1 MKVYKYAYFLL
12 IIAVSQIVACHS
24 SDKKTNNPTV
34 YADFDPEKLTAA
46 MHQVIDSLKMDTTRT
61 HYYDTLSV
69 FYSSRNYEYI
79 WLKKAKDSMF
89 QVGVFNMWD
98 SVPFEGLKT
107 AHYDCAELKMRMEKL
122 KKIKE
127 VHLYY
132 ELAILEIKLSNSM
145 LLLWHDKVL
154 GRTNPQEVLGAKYTL
169 PYPNKALNLFAVL
182 NVDSVL
188 PKVSHYYPAHPDYW
202 KLKKLLAQRFG
213 ETEGSETF
221 IDTVGIRK
229 VKPGDTTY
237 IAPMLARRLVELG
250 MAPDSLIHST
260 DSSFV
265 YKKTTAI
272 YVKEFQRISNVTDD
286 GIIGKSTLK
295 LLNASKNDKLNEI
308 RANIERIRWFSDAPP
323 KPYVMV
329 NIPEFMLY
337 LVYTDSLM
345 AIYKD
350 SLLPVKV
357 CIGQGKEKYFEQRLL
372 RYTKTGRY
380 SDKPQ
385 NHETPQIYSTIDYVI
400 LNPTWTVPSSIVGRE
415 MYSKIVR
422 DPGYLIRN
430 GYQVFDKNVPVNPYN
445 INWRS
450 YSPGNIPYTIRQDA
464 GDDNSLGKIKFT
476 FKNPFSVYLHDTP
489 LKSKFKLNN
498 RAVSHGCV
506 RVENPIDLAGF
517 ILQNNQKLNYD
528 DMLIKVGRAPVND
541 TARARKWREDTTSYK
556 KIVKGT
562 YPIRLENK
570 MVVFFDYKTIVFNEA
585 GQPRFIYDVYDK
597 NKLIVE
603 ALDKP

>member
-1 MKVYKYAYFLL
+1 MKICKSFYLL
-12 IIAVSQIVACHS
+12 VLFVLAQIVAC
-24 SDKKTNNPTV
+24 DPTAKKIKNPTP
-34 YADFDPEKLTAA
+34 FENFEPEKLVAA
-46 MHQVIDSLKMDTTRT
+46 MTQVLDSLAKDTNKT
-61 HYYDTLSV
+61 HYYDTLKT
-69 FYSSRNYEYI
+69 FYKQREYEYV
-79 WLKKAKDSMF
+79 WLEKAKDSLF
-89 QVGVFNMWD
+89 RLSLNLLYD
-98 SVPFEGLKT
+98 SVPFEGLKST
-107 AHYDCAELKMRMEKL
+107 HYECVELKDRLEKIKKL
-122 KKIKE
+122 KATN
-127 VHLYY
+127 LYKD
-132 ELAILEIKLSNSM
+132 LALLEIKLSNSL

-154 GRTNPQEVLGAKYTL
+154 GRTNPQELLGAKYTL
-169 PYPNKALNLFAVL
+169 PYPNKALNLFSVL
-182 NVDSVL
+182 NTDSII
-188 PKVSHYYPAHPDYW
+188 PKVAHYYPAHPDYW
-202 KLKKLLAQRFG
+202 KLKKLLAIRFG

-221 IDTVGIRK
+221 IDTIGIRK

-237 IAPMLARRLVELG
+237 IAPLLARRMVELG
-250 MAPDSLIHST
+250 MAPDSLIHKT
-260 DSSFV
+260 DSSFI
-265 YKKTTAI
+265 YKKITAK

-345 AIYKD
+345 AIYQD

-357 CIGQGKEKYFEQRLL
+357 CIGEGKEKYFEQKLQ
-372 RYTKTGRY
+372 RYTKTGKY

-415 MYSKIVR
+415 MFGKIVR

-430 GYQVFDKNVPVNPYN
+430 GFQVFDKNIPVNPYN
-445 INWRS
+445 IKWKS

-489 LKSKFKLNN
+489 LKGKFKLNN

-506 RVENPIDLAGF
+506 RVENPIELAGF
-517 ILQNNQKLNYD
+517 ILQNNQKVTYD

-585 GQPRFIYDVYDK
+585 GVPRFIYDVYDK

>member
-1 MKVYKYAYFLL
+1 MNLKRITQFLFLL
-12 IIAVSQIVACHS
+12 LLLQTAACDS
-24 SDKKTNNPTV
+24 CKKKIKNPTKFE
-34 YADFDPEKLTAA
+34 DFDPEKLVQA
-46 MHQVIDSLKMDTTRT
+46 MQRVTDSLSKDTSTT
-61 HYYDTLSV
+61 NFYDTLSTL
-69 FYSSRNYEYI
+69 YKSRDYNYI
-79 WLKKAKDSMF
+79 WLEKVKDSAY
-89 QVGVFNMWD
+89 QVHLFSLWD
-98 SVPFEGLKT
+98 SVPFEGLK
-107 AHYDCAELKMRMEKL
+107 AHHYNCANLKSRIQNLSKV
-122 KKIKE
+122 KE
-127 VHLYY
+127 NIIYN
-132 ELAILEIKLSNSM
+132 ELALLEVQLSNSFLM
-145 LLLWHDKVL
+145 LWHDKVL
-154 GRTNPQEVLGAKYTL
+154 GRTNPTEVLGAKYTL
-169 PYPNKALNLFAVL
+169 PYPDKQLNLFAVL
-182 NVDSVL
+182 NPDSCISKISNYH
-188 PKVSHYYPAHPDYW
+188 PSHPDYW
-202 KLKKLLAQRFG
+202 RLKALLAQKFG
-213 ETEGSETF
+213 ETEGSETL

-250 MAPDSLIHST
+250 MAPDSILATT

-265 YKKTTAI
+265 YSINVAKYLKD
-272 YVKEFQRISNVTDD
+272 FQRISNVTDD

-308 RANIERIRWFSDAPP
+308 RVNLERIRWFSESPI

-337 LVYTDSLM
+337 MVYQDSVH
-345 AIYKD
+345 
-350 SLLPVKV
+350 STKV
-357 CIGQGKEKYFEQRLL
+357 CIGQGKERYFEQRLL
-372 RYTKTGRY
+372 RYAKTKRY

-385 NHETPQIYSTIDYVI
+385 NHETPQVYSNIDYVI

-422 DPGYLIRN
+422 DPGYLIRS
-430 GYQVFDKNVPVNPYN
+430 GFQVFDNNAPVSPYDIKWKN
-445 INWRS
+445 
-450 YSPGNIPYTIRQDA
+450 YSPGNIPFTIRQDA

-506 RVENPIDLAGF
+506 RVENPATLATF
-517 ILQNNQKLNYD
+517 VLQQNIKMTTD
-528 DMLIKVGRAPVND
+528 DVLIKMGLPPND

-562 YPIRLENK
+562 YPVRLENK
-570 MVVFFDYKTIVFNEA
+570 MVVFFDYKTIVFNEL
-585 GQPRFIYDVYDK
+585 GKPRFIFDVYDK